1 MKKGEL
7 TPTRTTFSG
16 AFQTGAIYTLSTP
29 SILFNIFMNI
39 ALYLLFTVCCF
50 FTARPPRFLCALL
63 NPYLQHPRL
72 PAAVRRVVGLKRMGR
87 RQTVAVCFC
96 GAAKTTS
103 LGIPLVTAMW
113 KDADDLT
120 RAFIQIP
127 VLLYTIEQ
135 VRFESSFQCGG
146 CLFCRFPPF
155 PSFCRVCTWRTTVR

>member
-1 MKKGEL
+1 
-7 TPTRTTFSG
+7 
-16 AFQTGAIYTLSTP
+16 
-29 SILFNIFMNI
+29 MNI

-50 FTARPPRFLCALL
+50 YTARPPRFLCALL

-135 VRFESSFQCGG
+135 VCLNFLSERRARLSICLGPCFLFFLLPGLNLGDDHVLTDAAGICGKSAG
-146 CLFCRFPPF
+146 VFLQMV
-155 PSFCRVCTWRTTVR
+155 SKEGGQGGV